1 MSDVLIKHLVL
12 TLDKR
17 LAVFT
22 AKASSSDFLNDE
34 TSLRTAAYMISEII
48 MPCCC
53 MLCNKA
59 KLTEILK
66 QTKLCHAS
74 SDFLNDE
81 TSLRTAAYMIS
92 EIIMPC
98 CCMLCNK
105 AKLTEI
111 LKQTKLCHGQP
122 ILTKTIVDLVY
133 NDLARYNGLG

>member
-22 AKASSSDFLNDE
+22 AKASSSDF
-34 TSLRTAAYMISEII
+34 
-48 MPCCC
+48 
-53 MLCNKA
+53 
-59 KLTEILK
+59 
-66 QTKLCHAS
+66 
-74 SDFLNDE
+74 FNDE